1 MTIRTGYG
9 SAVRLRSQGRSLP
22 IVPKDLGDGGD
33 LKKDTFESANKWS
46 PKTDCELVEKE
57 QTGLEIW
64 IESATTTKIF
74 RISS

>member
-33 LKKDTFESANKWS
+33 LKKDTFESADERS
-46 PKTDCELVEKE
+46 PETVCELVEKE
-57 QTGLEIW
+57 GIVLGIW
-64 IESATTTKIF
+64 LESATTTKIF